1 MSAAA
6 CAFVAGEASGD
17 LLAAGVVEQL
27 HVRLPGVRC
36 VGVGGDRMI
45 AAGFEAWAHVRE
57 LSVRGYVEVL
67 RHLPRL
73 IALRQSLRR
82 RLLETPPAVFVG
94 VDAPDFNLGLEES
107 LRERGIRVVH
117 YVSPSIWA
125 WRAERI
131 HQIRRAVD
139 RMLLVFPFEQRIYDE
154 AGIPATYVGHPLASM
169 IPMIPDAAAARA
181 RLGLAPSGSLLAV
194 LPGSRADEVRH
205 LGPVFV
211 AAMAQLVR
219 EESTLRFALP
229 VADAPLKAQLL
240 QIIAAYPEVKNA
252 LTVTDGRAHDVLEAA
267 DAVLVAS
274 GTATLEAAL
283 YKRPMVIAYRMPAFS
298 AWLMRRKGRTPFVG
312 LPNILAS
319 EALVP
324 ELLQEQAT
332 APAIAAAVRAQLAD
346 SAGRARLEQRFA
358 ELHEALR
365 RDTVG
370 LVAEAIAEEARR

>member
-1 MSAAA
+1 
-6 CAFVAGEASGD
+6 
-17 LLAAGVVEQL
+17 
-27 HVRLPGVRC
+27 
-36 VGVGGDRMI
+36 MI
-45 AAGFEAWAHVRE
+45 AAGFEAWVHVRE

-73 IALRQSLRR
+73 IALRRSLRR